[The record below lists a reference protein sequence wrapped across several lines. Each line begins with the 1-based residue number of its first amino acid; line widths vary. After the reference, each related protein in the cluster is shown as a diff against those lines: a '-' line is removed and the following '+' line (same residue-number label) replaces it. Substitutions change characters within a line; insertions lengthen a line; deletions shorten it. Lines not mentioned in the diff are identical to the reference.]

1 MMTEVLVKMDVDV
14 ALDLLAERLKFWNK
28 DEDEVKL
35 YLDMYERYLKSGVF
49 SQMEFDVKYIVD
61 NDVVNYCQI
70 ISEGDEDF
78 EKLVKVYK
86 KRGLGDVSSE
96 SFDYYRIGFIEAVD
110 DEENPTMFL
119 VRF

>member
-1 MMTEVLVKMDVDV
+1 MVNIRMDVDD
-14 ALDLLAERLKFWNK
+14 ALDLLEERLKYWGK
-28 DEDEVKL
+28 DEEVVKL
-35 YLDMYERYLKSGVF
+35 YLKMYEGYLKSGVF
-49 SQMEFDVKYIVD
+49 SQMDFDVKQIVD

-110 DEENPTMFL
+110 DEEDPTMFL

>member
-1 MMTEVLVKMDVDV
+1 MLVNIKMDIDV
-14 ALDLLAERLKFWNK
+14 ALDLLAERVKFWNK

-35 YLDMYERYLKSGVF
+35 YLDMYERYLESGVF

-86 KRGLGDVSSE
+86 ERGLGDVSSE

-110 DEENPTMFL
+110 DEEKPTEFL